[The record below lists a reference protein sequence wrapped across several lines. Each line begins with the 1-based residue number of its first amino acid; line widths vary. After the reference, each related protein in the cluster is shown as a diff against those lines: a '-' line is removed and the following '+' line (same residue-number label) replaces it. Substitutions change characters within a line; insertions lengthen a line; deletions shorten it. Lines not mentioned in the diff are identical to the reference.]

1 MSTASAKKMARTK
14 TSKTPNPTSHKEL
27 KCPDAPLR
35 RFQAVG
41 TAIIAARRFAGRN
54 LTAAFQAVAP
64 PLHRGGVA
72 SIVATQ
78 ATMDAAYG
86 IIDGLIGHIPG
97 PMTRARAKILREARK
112 LAVCEMIKKY

>member
-1 MSTASAKKMARTK
+1 MSTASTKKMARTN
-14 TSKTPNPTSHKEL
+14 TPKSTSHEGS

-35 RFQAVG
+35 RFRAVG

-54 LTAAFQAVAP
+54 LANAFRAVAS
-64 PLHRGGVA
+64 PLPRGGVA

-86 IIDGLIGHIPG
+86 IIDGLIGRIPG
-97 PMTRARAKILREARK
+97 PMTRARAEILRKARK